1 MRGKALPAC
10 KLQVQEEELPQYTS
24 FGRLQDLPQ
33 EHLKTGPF
41 CPITDMEWVSAAPT
55 CGPPPLDGK
64 GEQTQ
69 EGCPISLLNT
79 PDKSVLIIPFL
90 LLGVQSNSWSVHVP
104 SDVTG
109 ELGKMV
115 ILPCTFTHPYKTFD
129 RTLTAIWR
137 IKEPYNGT
145 IVFKCISQSTS
156 ELCKTAIS
164 YKNKYKLLG
173 NPRHKDLSIRIDN
186 LTWSDSERYFCR
198 VELSGDI
205 HDKYESRN
213 GIKLHLIAAPRIIN
227 ITVSSN
233 GDRTFQA
240 RCTAEGEP
248 VPALTWTGPPYSN
261 LTSITSMNH
270 RVTKELRYLTH
281 DGKYTCTAV
290 NSHGRAEGAVYFYK
304 FKASNSSFF
313 LILIFVPL
321 GIKVLILLVIL
332 GFTVFSRGAPNC
344 HPLEE
349 DDMRDKRSSP
359 HSLRSHHHLPVQ
371 LPDSSRPQLQDST
384 YENFDRRL
392 GGSQTLPTERTAS
405 RHS

>member
-1 MRGKALPAC
+1 MR
-10 KLQVQEEELPQYTS
+10 EY
-24 FGRLQDLPQ
+24 
-33 EHLKTGPF
+33 
-41 CPITDMEWVSAAPT
+41 
-55 CGPPPLDGK
+55 
-64 GEQTQ
+64 
-69 EGCPISLLNT
+69 SL
-79 PDKSVLIIPFL
+79 FL
-90 LLGVQSNSWSVHVP
+90 LFVLSIFKKGVQCNSWSIHVP

-145 IVFKCISQSTS
+145 VVFKCTSQSAS

-164 YKNKYKLLG
+164 YKNKYKLFG

-213 GIKLHLIAAPRIIN
+213 GIKLHLIASPRIIN

-233 GDRTFQA
+233 GDHTFKA
-240 RCTAEGEP
+240 SCTAEGEP
-248 VPALTWTGPPYSN
+248 APALTWTSPHSSN
-261 LTSITSMNH
+261 LTSVTNTNH
-270 RVTKELRYLTH
+270 RVTKELQYLTH

-290 NSHGRAEGAVYFYK
+290 NSHGRAEGTVYFYK
-304 FKASNSSFF
+304 FKAPNSSFF

-321 GIKVLILLVIL
+321 GIKVLVLLVIL
-332 GFTVFSRGAPNC
+332 CLTLFPRGSSTAP
-344 HPLEE
+344 
-349 DDMRDKRSSP
+349 SSLAWSQP
-359 HSLRSHHHLPVQ
+359 
-371 LPDSSRPQLQDST
+371 QDST
-384 YENFDRRL
+384 YENFDRRC
-392 GGSQTLPTERTAS
+392 GSSHSLPTEQPAARCS
-405 RHS
+405 

>member
-1 MRGKALPAC
+1 
-10 KLQVQEEELPQYTS
+10 
-24 FGRLQDLPQ
+24 
-33 EHLKTGPF
+33 
-41 CPITDMEWVSAAPT
+41 
-55 CGPPPLDGK
+55 
-64 GEQTQ
+64 
-69 EGCPISLLNT
+69 
-79 PDKSVLIIPFL
+79 
-90 LLGVQSNSWSVHVP
+90 GVQSNGWSVHVP
-104 SDVTG
+104 SDATG
-109 ELGKMV
+109 ELGKMA

-145 IVFKCISQSTS
+145 IVFKCISQSAS

-186 LTWSDSERYFCR
+186 LTWSDSDRYFCR

-233 GDRTFQA
+233 RDRTFQA

-248 VPALTWTGPPYSN
+248 TPALTWTGPTYSN

-270 RVTKELRYLTH
+270 RITKELQYLTH
-281 DGKYTCTAV
+281 DGKYTCIAV

-304 FKASNSSFF
+304 FKASNSPFF
-313 LILIFVPL
+313 LMLIFVPL
-321 GIKVLILLVIL
+321 GIKAIIFLVIL
-332 GFTVFSRGAPNC
+332 SFTFFSRGGHSSAPSN
-344 HPLEE
+344 LA
-349 DDMRDKRSSP
+349 R
-359 HSLRSHHHLPVQ
+359 
-371 LPDSSRPQLQDST
+371 
-384 YENFDRRL
+384 
-392 GGSQTLPTERTAS
+392 
-405 RHS
+405 

>member
-1 MRGKALPAC
+1 MR
-10 KLQVQEEELPQYTS
+10 ELG
-24 FGRLQDLPQ
+24 F
-33 EHLKTGPF
+33 
-41 CPITDMEWVSAAPT
+41 
-55 CGPPPLDGK
+55 
-64 GEQTQ
+64 
-69 EGCPISLLNT
+69 
-79 PDKSVLIIPFL
+79 FL
-90 LLGVQSNSWSVHVP
+90 LCLLRISRKGVQSNGWSVHVP

-129 RTLTAIWR
+129 RTVTAIWR

-145 IVFKCISQSTS
+145 VVFKCISQSTN

-164 YKNKYKLLG
+164 HKNKYKLLG

-198 VELSGDI
+198 VELSGDT
-205 HDKYESRN
+205 HSKYESRN

-233 GDRTFQA
+233 RDRTFQA

-261 LTSITSMNH
+261 ITTITSMNH
-270 RVTKELRYLTH
+270 RVTKELRYLIH

-321 GIKVLILLVIL
+321 GIKVLMLLVIL
-332 GFTVFSRGAPNC
+332 SFTAFSRGGP
-344 HPLEE
+344 
-349 DDMRDKRSSP
+349 SSTP
-359 HSLRSHHHLPVQ
+359 SSLA
-371 LPDSSRPQLQDST
+371 RPQPQDTT
-384 YENFDRRL
+384 YENFDRRD
-392 GGSQTLPTERTAS
+392 GSGQALPAERTAS
-405 RHS
+405 RRS

>member
-1 MRGKALPAC
+1 MR
-10 KLQVQEEELPQYTS
+10 E
-24 FGRLQDLPQ
+24 F
-33 EHLKTGPF
+33 
-41 CPITDMEWVSAAPT
+41 
-55 CGPPPLDGK
+55 
-64 GEQTQ
+64 
-69 EGCPISLLNT
+69 SL
-79 PDKSVLIIPFL
+79 FL
-90 LLGVQSNSWSVHVP
+90 LCLLRISRKGVQSNSWSVHVP

-109 ELGKMV
+109 EVGKMV

-145 IVFKCISQSTS
+145 VVFKCVSQSSS
-156 ELCKTAIS
+156 ELCKTAVS

-248 VPALTWTGPPYSN
+248 VPALTWTGPPSSN
-261 LTSITSMNH
+261 LTSTTSMNH

-281 DGKYTCTAV
+281 DGKYTCTAI

-304 FKASNSSFF
+304 FKASTGSFF
-313 LILIFVPL
+313 LILILVPL
-321 GIKVLILLVIL
+321 GIKLLILLVMV
-332 GFTVFSRGAPNC
+332 GFTFFSKGGPSSAPSS
-344 HPLEE
+344 LA
-349 DDMRDKRSSP
+349 RS
-359 HSLRSHHHLPVQ
+359 
-371 LPDSSRPQLQDST
+371 QLQDST

-392 GGSQTLPTERTAS
+392 GGSQTLPTERRAS
-405 RHS
+405 RRS

>member
-1 MRGKALPAC
+1 
-10 KLQVQEEELPQYTS
+10 
-24 FGRLQDLPQ
+24 
-33 EHLKTGPF
+33 
-41 CPITDMEWVSAAPT
+41 
-55 CGPPPLDGK
+55 
-64 GEQTQ
+64 
-69 EGCPISLLNT
+69 
-79 PDKSVLIIPFL
+79 
-90 LLGVQSNSWSVHVP
+90 WSVHVP

-205 HDKYESRN
+205 HDKYESRH

-270 RVTKELRYLTH
+270 RVTKELQYLTH

-304 FKASNSSFF
+304 FKASNSSSF

-321 GIKVLILLVIL
+321 GIKVLVLLVIL
-332 GFTVFSRGAPNC
+332 S
-344 HPLEE
+344 
-349 DDMRDKRSSP
+349 
-359 HSLRSHHHLPVQ
+359 
-371 LPDSSRPQLQDST
+371 
-384 YENFDRRL
+384 
-392 GGSQTLPTERTAS
+392 
-405 RHS
+405 

>member
-1 MRGKALPAC
+1 MR
-10 KLQVQEEELPQYTS
+10 EY
-24 FGRLQDLPQ
+24 
-33 EHLKTGPF
+33 
-41 CPITDMEWVSAAPT
+41 
-55 CGPPPLDGK
+55 
-64 GEQTQ
+64 
-69 EGCPISLLNT
+69 
-79 PDKSVLIIPFL
+79 VLFL
-90 LLGVQSNSWSVHVP
+90 LIVLSIFKKGVQCNSWSIHVP

-145 IVFKCISQSTS
+145 VVFKCTSQSAS
-156 ELCKTAIS
+156 ELCKTAVS
-164 YKNKYKLLG
+164 YKNKYKLFG

-198 VELSGDI
+198 VEFSGDV

-213 GIKLHLIAAPRIIN
+213 GIKLHLIASPRIIN

-233 GDRTFQA
+233 GDHTFKA

-248 VPALTWTGPPYSN
+248 APALTWTSPHSSN
-261 LTSITSMNH
+261 LTSVTNMNH
-270 RVTKELRYLTH
+270 RVTKELQYLTH

-290 NSHGRAEGAVYFYK
+290 NSHGRAEGTVYFYK

-321 GIKVLILLVIL
+321 GIKVLVLLVIL
-332 GFTVFSRGAPNC
+332 GLTVFPRGP
-344 HPLEE
+344 
-349 DDMRDKRSSP
+349 SSTP
-359 HSLRSHHHLPVQ
+359 
-371 LPDSSRPQLQDST
+371 SSMARPQPQDST
-384 YENFDRRL
+384 YENFDRRC
-392 GGSQTLPTERTAS
+392 GGSHSLPTEQPAARCS
-405 RHS
+405 

>member
-1 MRGKALPAC
+1 MSIPKSLFRSCRVLRIRCYFVMVAAWS
-10 KLQVQEEELPQYTS
+10 VRAS
-24 FGRLQDLPQ
+24 A
-33 EHLKTGPF
+33 
-41 CPITDMEWVSAAPT
+41 ITAFPR
-55 CGPPPLDGK
+55 
-64 GEQTQ
+64 
-69 EGCPISLLNT
+69 
-79 PDKSVLIIPFL
+79 
-90 LLGVQSNSWSVHVP
+90 GVQSNGWSVHVP

-145 IVFKCISQSTS
+145 IVFKCVSQSTS

-173 NPRHKDLSIRIDN
+173 NPRYKDLSIRIDN

-198 VELSGDI
+198 VELYKAAFDWSET
-205 HDKYESRN
+205 KETAKRRLQESTVVALSWTMWRSSQSEKVTSCTSAY
-213 GIKLHLIAAPRIIN
+213 IADAAPRIIN

-248 VPALTWTGPPYSN
+248 APALTWTGPPYSN

-332 GFTVFSRGAPNC
+332 GFTVFSRGGHSC
-344 HPLEE
+344 KTPLTRTLTADTAAARLCRQKEQHRDAAE
-349 DDMRDKRSSP
+349 D
-359 HSLRSHHHLPVQ
+359 
-371 LPDSSRPQLQDST
+371 
-384 YENFDRRL
+384 L
-392 GGSQTLPTERTAS
+392 GGLIRT
-405 RHS
+405 RLH

>member
-1 MRGKALPAC
+1 
-10 KLQVQEEELPQYTS
+10 
-24 FGRLQDLPQ
+24 
-33 EHLKTGPF
+33 
-41 CPITDMEWVSAAPT
+41 
-55 CGPPPLDGK
+55 
-64 GEQTQ
+64 
-69 EGCPISLLNT
+69 
-79 PDKSVLIIPFL
+79 
-90 LLGVQSNSWSVHVP
+90 WSVHVP

-205 HDKYESRN
+205 HDKCFALDLPLKPDGLS
-213 GIKLHLIAAPRIIN
+213 LSPVATSAAAPRIIN

-248 VPALTWTGPPYSN
+248 APALTWTGPPYSN
-261 LTSITSMNH
+261 ITSITSMNH
-270 RVTKELRYLTH
+270 RVTKELQYLTH

-313 LILIFVPL
+313 LILIFMPL
-321 GIKVLILLVIL
+321 GVKVLILLVIL
-332 GFTVFSRGAPNC
+332 S
-344 HPLEE
+344 
-349 DDMRDKRSSP
+349 
-359 HSLRSHHHLPVQ
+359 
-371 LPDSSRPQLQDST
+371 
-384 YENFDRRL
+384 
-392 GGSQTLPTERTAS
+392 
-405 RHS
+405 

>member
-1 MRGKALPAC
+1 MS
-10 KLQVQEEELPQYTS
+10 VQ
-24 FGRLQDLPQ
+24 FNG
-33 EHLKTGPF
+33 
-41 CPITDMEWVSAAPT
+41 
-55 CGPPPLDGK
+55 
-64 GEQTQ
+64 
-69 EGCPISLLNT
+69 
-79 PDKSVLIIPFL
+79 
-90 LLGVQSNSWSVHVP
+90 WSIHVP

-129 RTLTAIWR
+129 WTLTTIWR
-137 IKEPYNGT
+137 KGT
-145 IVFKCISQSTS
+145 IVFKCISQSAS

-164 YKNKYKLLG
+164 YKKKYKLLG

-186 LTWSDSERYFCR
+186 LTWSDSERYFCW

-205 HDKYESRN
+205 HNKYESRN

-270 RVTKELRYLTH
+270 HVTKELQYLTH

-290 NSHGRAEGAVYFYK
+290 NIHGRAEGAVYFYK

-321 GIKVLILLVIL
+321 GIKVLVLLVIL
-332 GFTVFSRGAPNC
+332 SFTVFSRGGPSTAP
-344 HPLEE
+344 
-349 DDMRDKRSSP
+349 SS
-359 HSLRSHHHLPVQ
+359 LAR
-371 LPDSSRPQLQDST
+371 
-384 YENFDRRL
+384 
-392 GGSQTLPTERTAS
+392 
-405 RHS
+405 

>member
-1 MRGKALPAC
+1 PR
-10 KLQVQEEELPQYTS
+10 QIS
-24 FGRLQDLPQ
+24 FD
-33 EHLKTGPF
+33 HLF
-41 CPITDMEWVSAAPT
+41 S
-55 CGPPPLDGK
+55 
-64 GEQTQ
+64 
-69 EGCPISLLNT
+69 
-79 PDKSVLIIPFL
+79 
-90 LLGVQSNSWSVHVP
+90 LLGVQSNGWSVHVP

-109 ELGKMV
+109 ELGKMAV
-115 ILPCTFTHPYKTFD
+115 LPCTFTHPYKTFD

-145 IVFKCISQSTS
+145 IVFKCISQSAS

-164 YKNKYKLLG
+164 YRNKYKLLG

-186 LTWSDSERYFCR
+186 LTWSDSEKYFCR
-198 VELSGDI
+198 VELSGDV

-248 VPALTWTGPPYSN
+248 TPALTWTGPTYSN
-261 LTSITSMNH
+261 LTSITSTNH

-304 FKASNSSFF
+304 FRASSSSFF

-321 GIKVLILLVIL
+321 GIKVIILLVIL
-332 GFTVFSRGAPNC
+332 SIMVFSRG
-344 HPLEE
+344 
-349 DDMRDKRSSP
+349 
-359 HSLRSHHHLPVQ
+359 
-371 LPDSSRPQLQDST
+371 
-384 YENFDRRL
+384 
-392 GGSQTLPTERTAS
+392 
-405 RHS
+405 

>member
-1 MRGKALPAC
+1 MKQFIA
-10 KLQVQEEELPQYTS
+10 S
-24 FGRLQDLPQ
+24 
-33 EHLKTGPF
+33 
-41 CPITDMEWVSAAPT
+41 APT
-55 CGPPPLDGK
+55 GCVKYNQGIRPSQQVFMQGRSCLTNLISFYDKMTHIVYDRKAVDVIYLDFAK
-64 GEQTQ
+64 ASDTV
-69 EGCPISLLNT
+69 PHSILLE
-79 PDKSVLIIPFL
+79 KLAVH
-90 LLGVQSNSWSVHVP
+90 GVQSNGWSVHVP

-227 ITVSSN
+227 ITVISN
-233 GDRTFQA
+233 GDQTFQA

-248 VPALTWTGPPYSN
+248 APTLTWTGPPNSN
-261 LTSITSMNH
+261 LTSTTSMNH

-290 NSHGRAEGAVYFYK
+290 NGHGRAEGTVYFYK

-321 GIKVLILLVIL
+321 GIKVLIFLVIL
-332 GFTVFSRGAPNC
+332 GFAFFSRGGHSCKTPPMKTLTADTAAARLC
-344 HPLEE
+344 QQKGQHRDGAE
-349 DDMRDKRSSP
+349 D
-359 HSLRSHHHLPVQ
+359 
-371 LPDSSRPQLQDST
+371 
-384 YENFDRRL
+384 L
-392 GGSQTLPTERTAS
+392 GGLIRTP
-405 RHS
+405 RHGSSSCRLRTRVPFPSEHKTAGD

>member
-1 MRGKALPAC
+1 
-10 KLQVQEEELPQYTS
+10 
-24 FGRLQDLPQ
+24 
-33 EHLKTGPF
+33 
-41 CPITDMEWVSAAPT
+41 
-55 CGPPPLDGK
+55 
-64 GEQTQ
+64 
-69 EGCPISLLNT
+69 ISLNCL
-79 PDKSVLIIPFL
+79 LL
-90 LLGVQSNSWSVHVP
+90 LLGLQTSGWSIHVP

-115 ILPCTFTHPYKTFD
+115 VLPCTFTHPYKTLD

-137 IKEPYNGT
+137 IREPYNGT
-145 IVFKCISQSTS
+145 VVFKCITQGPS
-156 ELCKTAIS
+156 ELCKTTVS

-173 NPRHKDLSIRIDN
+173 NPRHKDLTIRIDN

-233 GDRTFQA
+233 GDHTFKA

-248 VPALTWTGPPYSN
+248 APSLTWTGPHHSN
-261 LTSITSMNH
+261 LTSVTNTNH
-270 RVTKELRYLTH
+270 QVTKELQYLTH

-304 FKASNSSFF
+304 FKASNSSLF

-321 GIKVLILLVIL
+321 GIKVLVLLVIVS
-332 GFTVFSRGAPNC
+332 FTVFWRG
-344 HPLEE
+344 
-349 DDMRDKRSSP
+349 
-359 HSLRSHHHLPVQ
+359 
-371 LPDSSRPQLQDST
+371 
-384 YENFDRRL
+384 
-392 GGSQTLPTERTAS
+392 
-405 RHS
+405 

>member
-1 MRGKALPAC
+1 MK
-10 KLQVQEEELPQYTS
+10 E
-24 FGRLQDLPQ
+24 FGL
-33 EHLKTGPF
+33 
-41 CPITDMEWVSAAPT
+41 
-55 CGPPPLDGK
+55 
-64 GEQTQ
+64 
-69 EGCPISLLNT
+69 
-79 PDKSVLIIPFL
+79 FL
-90 LLGVQSNSWSVHVP
+90 LCLLRISRKGVQSNGWSVHVP

-137 IKEPYNGT
+137 IRPYNGT

-270 RVTKELRYLTH
+270 VTKELQYLTH

-290 NSHGRAEGAVYFYK
+290 NIHGRAEGAVYFYK
-304 FKASNSSFF
+304 FKASNILF

-321 GIKVLILLVIL
+321 GIKVLVLLVIL
-332 GFTVFSRGAPNC
+332 SFTVFSRGEQKSTHTKADELC
-344 HPLEE
+344 QVW
-349 DDMRDKRSSP
+349 K
-359 HSLRSHHHLPVQ
+359 
-371 LPDSSRPQLQDST
+371 RPQLQDST
-384 YENFDRRL
+384 YENFDRRH

-405 RHS
+405 RCS

>member
-1 MRGKALPAC
+1 
-10 KLQVQEEELPQYTS
+10 
-24 FGRLQDLPQ
+24 
-33 EHLKTGPF
+33 
-41 CPITDMEWVSAAPT
+41 
-55 CGPPPLDGK
+55 
-64 GEQTQ
+64 
-69 EGCPISLLNT
+69 
-79 PDKSVLIIPFL
+79 
-90 LLGVQSNSWSVHVP
+90 WSVHVP

-145 IVFKCISQSTS
+145 IVFKCVSQSAS

-198 VELSGDI
+198 VELSGDV
-205 HDKYESRN
+205 HDKWN

-233 GDRTFQA
+233 GDRAFQA

-248 VPALTWTGPPYSN
+248 APALTWTGPPYSN

-281 DGKYTCTAV
+281 DGKYTCTAI

-304 FKASNSSFF
+304 FKASDSSFF

-321 GIKVLILLVIL
+321 GIKVLILLVML
-332 GFTVFSRGAPNC
+332 S
-344 HPLEE
+344 
-349 DDMRDKRSSP
+349 
-359 HSLRSHHHLPVQ
+359 
-371 LPDSSRPQLQDST
+371 
-384 YENFDRRL
+384 
-392 GGSQTLPTERTAS
+392 
-405 RHS
+405 

>member
-1 MRGKALPAC
+1 MR
-10 KLQVQEEELPQYTS
+10 E
-24 FGRLQDLPQ
+24 FGL
-33 EHLKTGPF
+33 
-41 CPITDMEWVSAAPT
+41 
-55 CGPPPLDGK
+55 
-64 GEQTQ
+64 
-69 EGCPISLLNT
+69 
-79 PDKSVLIIPFL
+79 FL
-90 LLGVQSNSWSVHVP
+90 LCLLHISRKGVQSNGWSVHVP

-115 ILPCTFTHPYKTFD
+115 VLPCTFTHPYKTFD

-164 YKNKYKLLG
+164 LKNKYKLLG

-205 HDKYESRN
+205 HDKYFFLFDCFHNAFRSQMYEMGQQVQQKTN
-213 GIKLHLIAAPRIIN
+213 GSPPHVVISAAAPRIIN
-227 ITVSSN
+227 ITVTSN

-248 VPALTWTGPPYSN
+248 APTLTWTGPPHSN
-261 LTSITSMNH
+261 LTSTTSMNH
-270 RVTKELRYLTH
+270 RVTKELQYLAH

-304 FKASNSSFF
+304 FKASNSAFF

-332 GFTVFSRGAPNC
+332 GFTVFSRGGPSSAP
-344 HPLEE
+344 
-349 DDMRDKRSSP
+349 SS
-359 HSLRSHHHLPVQ
+359 LA
-371 LPDSSRPQLQDST
+371 RPQLQDST
-384 YENFDRRL
+384 YENFDRRQ
-392 GGSQTLPTERTAS
+392 GCSQALPTERTAS
-405 RHS
+405 RRS

>member
-1 MRGKALPAC
+1 
-10 KLQVQEEELPQYTS
+10 
-24 FGRLQDLPQ
+24 
-33 EHLKTGPF
+33 
-41 CPITDMEWVSAAPT
+41 
-55 CGPPPLDGK
+55 
-64 GEQTQ
+64 
-69 EGCPISLLNT
+69 
-79 PDKSVLIIPFL
+79 
-90 LLGVQSNSWSVHVP
+90 WSVHVP

-145 IVFKCISQSTS
+145 VVFKCVSQSTS

-198 VELSGDI
+198 VELAGDI
-205 HDKYESRN
+205 HDNLTHFPSPVA
-213 GIKLHLIAAPRIIN
+213 ISAAAPRIIN
-227 ITVSSN
+227 ITVSSK

-248 VPALTWTGPPYSN
+248 APTLTWSGPPDSN

-270 RVTKELRYLTH
+270 RITEELRYLTH

-321 GIKVLILLVIL
+321 GTKVLILLVIL
-332 GFTVFSRGAPNC
+332 
-344 HPLEE
+344 
-349 DDMRDKRSSP
+349 
-359 HSLRSHHHLPVQ
+359 
-371 LPDSSRPQLQDST
+371 
-384 YENFDRRL
+384 
-392 GGSQTLPTERTAS
+392 
-405 RHS
+405 

>member
-1 MRGKALPAC
+1 
-10 KLQVQEEELPQYTS
+10 
-24 FGRLQDLPQ
+24 
-33 EHLKTGPF
+33 
-41 CPITDMEWVSAAPT
+41 
-55 CGPPPLDGK
+55 
-64 GEQTQ
+64 
-69 EGCPISLLNT
+69 
-79 PDKSVLIIPFL
+79 
-90 LLGVQSNSWSVHVP
+90 WSVHVP

-145 IVFKCISQSTS
+145 IVFKCVSQSAS

-205 HDKYESRN
+205 HDKPVVLDLPLNPDAFPPRPVVVSA
-213 GIKLHLIAAPRIIN
+213 AAPRIIN

-233 GDRTFQA
+233 GDHTFQA

-248 VPALTWTGPPYSN
+248 APALTWTGPPHGN
-261 LTSITSMNH
+261 LTSITSTNH

-321 GIKVLILLVIL
+321 GIKALILLVIL
-332 GFTVFSRGAPNC
+332 
-344 HPLEE
+344 
-349 DDMRDKRSSP
+349 
-359 HSLRSHHHLPVQ
+359 
-371 LPDSSRPQLQDST
+371 
-384 YENFDRRL
+384 
-392 GGSQTLPTERTAS
+392 
-405 RHS
+405 

>member
-1 MRGKALPAC
+1 MR
-10 KLQVQEEELPQYTS
+10 EL
-24 FGRLQDLPQ
+24 GL
-33 EHLKTGPF
+33 
-41 CPITDMEWVSAAPT
+41 
-55 CGPPPLDGK
+55 
-64 GEQTQ
+64 
-69 EGCPISLLNT
+69 
-79 PDKSVLIIPFL
+79 FL
-90 LLGVQSNSWSVHVP
+90 LCLLRISRKGVQSNSWSVHVP

-109 ELGKMV
+109 ELGKMA

-145 IVFKCISQSTS
+145 IVFKCISQSAS

-270 RVTKELRYLTH
+270 RITKELRYLTH

-332 GFTVFSRGAPNC
+332 GFTVFSRGGPSSAP
-344 HPLEE
+344 
-349 DDMRDKRSSP
+349 SS
-359 HSLRSHHHLPVQ
+359 LA
-371 LPDSSRPQLQDST
+371 RPQLQDST

>member
-1 MRGKALPAC
+1 MV
-10 KLQVQEEELPQYTS
+10 KLHEVGISPPHKCVKVPLNGIPS
-24 FGRLQDLPQ
+24 LQLINR
-33 EHLKTGPF
+33 
-41 CPITDMEWVSAAPT
+41 IT
-55 CGPPPLDGK
+55 
-64 GEQTQ
+64 Q
-69 EGCPISLLNT
+69 
-79 PDKSVLIIPFL
+79 
-90 LLGVQSNSWSVHVP
+90 LGVIGKLAEGTLNPAVHSSGWSVHVP

-145 IVFKCISQSTS
+145 VVFKCISQSTS

-173 NPRHKDLSIRIDN
+173 NPWHKDLSIRIDN

-233 GDRTFQA
+233 GDHTFQA

-248 VPALTWTGPPYSN
+248 VPVLTWTGPPYSN
-261 LTSITSMNH
+261 LSSITSTSH
-270 RVTKELRYLTH
+270 RVTRELQYLTH
-281 DGKYTCTAV
+281 DGKYTCIAV
-290 NSHGRAEGAVYFYK
+290 NSHGRAEGAVYFYR
-304 FKASNSSFF
+304 FRSSSSSFL

-321 GIKVLILLVIL
+321 GIKVLILLVIQ
-332 GFTVFSRGAPNC
+332 VRI
-344 HPLEE
+344 
-349 DDMRDKRSSP
+349 
-359 HSLRSHHHLPVQ
+359 
-371 LPDSSRPQLQDST
+371 SSRTGEWDLPRSPEAAGPQPPAL
-384 YENFDRRL
+384 
-392 GGSQTLPTERTAS
+392 
-405 RHS
+405 